1 MTNNTKRR
9 KNTKKSQST
18 PPQSVAALLPEEIL
32 DSIFAQLGF
41 DYSLDADGQDR
52 RDRYRNLSNM
62 SVVAEGWLKPAR
74 RLLLRTVRIREWSHL
89 QEEVEEGMG
98 EYVRELDIREV
109 HGAKMQEVARAIFR
123 LLKRLPNL
131 RRLRLDSIPLDSF
144 DPTDSASMRSA
155 VLLPHLHDLDISH
168 MPSPSS
174 LIVDLLATSGHRIDR
189 LSVYSDLGPM
199 VPPVTYR
206 QLDFRGKLRILSTGP
221 DFYRTLVDPHR
232 VAPEGLR
239 GLGELQLQGSHD
251 EYEEGGEELYRVIG
265 PTLHTLSVE
274 SDDLTWF
281 ANFLPVLSNLSRV
294 SIDGVFSIDGPDPA
308 PLLRCLPP
316 SLSSLR
322 LPTDMFL
329 GPSLAR
335 WTAAPSLVPAGLKRI
350 QIDYI
355 YDFGTYQQLPPI
367 PTLCTNH
374 HHSTISHLK
383 RFSPNTLPFQTI
395 EMWFQNDYLDQRSV
409 VEAECVRLGVVF
421 RQRIQRWDL

>member
-1 MTNNTKRR
+1 MNTERR
-9 KNTKKSQST
+9 KNAKKSQPT
-18 PPQSVAALLPEEIL
+18 TPQSVAALLPEEIV
-32 DSIFAQLGF
+32 DSILAQFGF
-41 DYSLDADGQDR
+41 NYSLDATVGDQQDR
-52 RDRYRNLSNM
+52 HSNLNNM
-62 SVVAEGWLKPAR
+62 SVVAEGWTRAAR
-74 RLLLRTVRIREWSHL
+74 RLLFRTVRIREWSHL

-316 SLSSLR
+316 SLSFLR
-322 LPTDMFL
+322 LNSDAKL
-329 GPSLAR
+329 GPTLAR
-335 WTAAPSLVPAGLKRI
+335 WTAVPSLVPARLQQFRI
-350 QIDYI
+350 NII
-355 YDFGTYQQLPPI
+355 HNFETYRQLPPI
-367 PTLCTNH
+367 PKLSTDYRSDTINH
-374 HHSTISHLK
+374 LGEL
-383 RFSPNTLPFQTI
+383 SPNTLPFTTLDV
-395 EMWFQNDYLDQRSV
+395 WFPNRDLGQRSV
-409 VEAECVRLGVVF
+409 VQAECSRLGVVF
-421 RQRIQRWDL
+421 RQRVELWDD